1 MNISPSTSSASNSAS
16 TGTVSS
22 LPAQFSFGHHWRPR
36 GASCSQVQ
44 LWQFLLELLSDP
56 GNAHFITWEG
66 INGEFKI
73 VDPEEVAKRWGQRK
87 CKPNMNYD
95 KLSRAL
101 RYYYDKVTNVV
112 LFSVRKFPL
121 FFFRFFQVV
130 VKLVIALFNSNRL
143 NCRRQRTKS
152 QAYLN
157 IVLFHGALSCFFQKL
172 IR

>member
-1 MNISPSTSSASNSAS
+1 MLDCFVASCSLFCRQNFPVTRGESRLSIQKSTGNANGETDHRRMNISPSTSSASNSAS

-22 LPAQFSFGHHWRPR
+22 LPTQFSFGHHWRPR

-101 RYYYDKVTNVV
+101 RYYYDKVSDIV
-112 LFSVRKFPL
+112 LFSLKPF
-121 FFFRFFQVV
+121 
-130 VKLVIALFNSNRL
+130 S
-143 NCRRQRTKS
+143 
-152 QAYLN
+152 
-157 IVLFHGALSCFFQKL
+157 ALS
-172 IR
+172 